1 MASKGVDFTSD
12 IWPSRSLKVSL
23 QNIKLMLDLLHH
35 KRNSVTTTV
44 VDGSIFKKYARLY
57 IKEKCWKKILH
68 LLRYYNNGII
78 INIKTP
84 FSYGWKAFWIILHQK
99 YFC

>member
-35 KRNSVTTTV
+35 KCNSLLTTV
-44 VDGSIFKKYARLY
+44 VDGSIFKK
-57 IKEKCWKKILH
+57 IC
-68 LLRYYNNGII
+68 
-78 INIKTP
+78 KTIHKRKMLEEDIT
-84 FSYGWKAFWIILHQK
+84 FTQVLQ
-99 YFC
+99 